1 MLRQLSR
8 QISQQEL
15 AEQELAANAKP
26 AKMSQRWLA
35 ADRAAHVIR
44 ANSLPASAFDAGVLN
59 LILASWL
66 FGAYPEHYWVLW
78 LLEFPVLTFIVVLK
92 FWKAN
97 RLLYFCEFC
106 WVINAAG
113 WLYLLLELLPFL
125 GWGGPHV
132 LSAPGYYPYG

>member
-15 AEQELAANAKP
+15 AEQELEANAKP

-44 ANSLPASAFDAGVLN
+44 ANALPASAFDAGVLN
-59 LILASWL
+59 LVLASWL
-66 FGAYPEHYWVLW
+66 FGAYPEHYWVLY
-78 LLEFPVLTFIVVLK
+78 LLEFPVLTFIVALQ
-92 FWKAN
+92 FRKAN

-113 WLYLLLELLPFL
+113 WLYLVLELLPFL

>member
-15 AEQELAANAKP
+15 AEQELAADAKP

-59 LILASWL
+59 LVLASWL
-66 FGAYPEHYWVLW
+66 FGAYPEHYWVLY
-78 LLEFPVLTFIVVLK
+78 LLEFPVLTFIVALK
-92 FWKAN
+92 FRKAK
-97 RLLYFCEFC
+97 RLLYLCEFC

>member
-15 AEQELAANAKP
+15 AEQELAADAKP
-26 AKMSQRWLA
+26 AKMSLLA

-59 LILASWL
+59 LVLASWL

-113 WLYLLLELLPFL
+113 WLYLVLELLPFL

-132 LSAPGYYPYG
+132 LSAPGNYPYG

>member
-15 AEQELAANAKP
+15 AEQELEANAKP

-44 ANSLPASAFDAGVLN
+44 ANALPASAFDAGVLN
-59 LILASWL
+59 LVLASWL

-106 WVINAAG
+106 WVINAVG

-125 GWGGPHV
+125 GSGGAHV
-132 LSAPGYYPYG
+132 LSAPGV